1 MLLMKVYFTKEIKI
15 APSVSFYKFIREPT
29 WKMKENIFEM
39 LEREKLSLD
48 STRANQLPTS

>member
-15 APSVSFYKFIREPT
+15 APSVSFYKSIREPT